1 MNNKD
6 VIFLL
11 STISDNVT
19 LALRLSNLEVVMKRL
34 TK

>member
-11 STISDNVT
+11 SNISDNVT